1 VIRVYTAS
9 KAHHYLWWRALR
21 AAGVPIA
28 ASWIDWPLNA
38 PDTELP
44 TAEQW
49 RRHWQRCCLEAA
61 AADVCLFVDMP
72 GENQCGSLIELGCAL
87 ASGRQVFLVSDNWW
101 SVQNHPRCRVFSTLE
116 AAIEAIRGDASG

>member
-1 VIRVYTAS
+1 
-9 KAHHYLWWRALR
+9 
-21 AAGVPIA
+21 
-28 ASWIDWPLNA
+28 
-38 PDTELP
+38 
-44 TAEQW
+44 
-49 RRHWQRCCLEAA
+49 
-61 AADVCLFVDMP
+61 MP

>member
-1 VIRVYTAS
+1 
-9 KAHHYLWWRALR
+9 
-21 AAGVPIA
+21 
-28 ASWIDWPLNA
+28 
-38 PDTELP
+38 
-44 TAEQW
+44 
-49 RRHWQRCCLEAA
+49 
-61 AADVCLFVDMP
+61 VCLFVDMP